1 MTRPLSQKIGKP
13 AAVLPRLSRSFFHEI
28 RKAPVVIRISILG
41 LAIYFLAFLFGPMLA
56 PYGENEIVGAQYEFW
71 SSQFLLGTDQLGRDY
86 FTRILYGARNSIGI
100 ALAATAIS
108 ISVGTLVGLASAC
121 IGGFVDTVL
130 SRCVDIALA
139 IPQLISSLILVAVFG
154 SSIPVLIA
162 VLGLLEA
169 VRVSRL
175 SRAAARDIVSQD
187 YVQLSRSMGE
197 STLWIMFREV
207 LPNMTGAMLAETG
220 LRFSLV
226 FLLISAL
233 SFLGVGVQPPTAD
246 WGSMVRESATLI
258 TYGEITPLVPALAIG
273 GLTICLNLVIDWFG
287 ERGSPNA
294 EF

>member
-1 MTRPLSQKIGKP
+1 MIKNFPMLFG
-13 AAVLPRLSRSFFHEI
+13 VI
-28 RKAPVVIRISILG
+28 RKSWLNIPNILRTITQAPIGIQISFIL
-41 LAIYFLAFLFGPMLA
+41 LAVYFTTFLLGPVLA
-56 PYGENEIVGAQYEFW
+56 PYGENEIVGAQYELW
-71 SSQFLLGTDQLGRDY
+71 SNQFLLGTDHLGRDY

-108 ISVGTLVGLASAC
+108 ISVGTLIGLASAC
-121 IGGFVDTVL
+121 IGGIFDSIL

-154 SSIPVLIA
+154 SSIPVLIL
-162 VLGLLEA
+162 VLGLLES

-187 YVQLSRSMGE
+187 YVQFSRLAGE
-197 STLWIMFREV
+197 STLWVMFREV
-207 LPNMTGAMLAETG
+207 LPNITPALVAETG

-246 WGSMVRESATLI
+246 WGSMVRENATLI
-258 TYGEITPLVPALAIG
+258 TYGEITPLIPALAIG
-273 GLTICLNLVIDWFG
+273 GLTVCLNLVIDWFG
-287 ERGSPNA
+287 ERGSSD
-294 EF
+294 EHF